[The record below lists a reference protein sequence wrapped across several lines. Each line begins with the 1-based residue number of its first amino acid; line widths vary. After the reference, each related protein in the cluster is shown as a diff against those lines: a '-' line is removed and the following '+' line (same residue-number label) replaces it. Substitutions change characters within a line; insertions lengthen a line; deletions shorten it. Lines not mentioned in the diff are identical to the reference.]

1 MSQVPLPSQAS
12 GSLFFPLPRD
22 SAPQAPEMHLGDKGR
37 DSPFLSQA
45 CRGSCGSSCCRL
57 AGGPTRSRSACRCY
71 ASLAHRGCWPGRC
84 RRGRSTCAAP
94 ASPRQR
100 DSWHRARPPT
110 PAPAPAS
117 GAPLTRKASL
127 NSNRQGN
134 CLSSWWTESSHC
146 RNTGHCSFW
155 SSAFSWWPQRSPNL
169 CPKSSQSDS
178 TNTWKPCNQ
187 EGVRVEGLSGKAAVL
202 PARDAQSRGAGSF
215 REEQAQTWKR
225 TPSHPCPPGKD
236 PQADPGG
243 SVPKLPSSCSFPPNP
258 SQYLQRPVIRVQ
270 ENLGQ
275 RDDLRRA
282 VPAVRAVHQH
292 GPALP
297 VHRVRHEH
305 RRLQHHRQVLQPLGA
320 LQSRQPATRGQ
331 RSHLSLRGPRLQQ
344 SLCQPPP
351 LHRNKVPCK
360 S

>member
-57 AGGPTRSRSACRCY
+57 AGGPTRSRSAYRCY

-110 PAPAPAS
+110 PASAPAS

-225 TPSHPCPPGKD
+225 TPSHPCSPGKD
-236 PQADPGG
+236 PQADAGG
-243 SVPKLPSSCSFPPNP
+243 SVPPQIPLLLLFPAQPLSIPPASCNTGPGESWPARRSVACGPSRPSSAPARAGPPGPPCSP
-258 SQYLQRPVIRVQ
+258 
-270 ENLGQ
+270 
-275 RDDLRRA
+275 RA
-282 VPAVRAVHQH
+282 
-292 GPALP
+292 
-297 VHRVRHEH
+297 
-305 RRLQHHRQVLQPLGA
+305 
-320 LQSRQPATRGQ
+320 
-331 RSHLSLRGPRLQQ
+331 
-344 SLCQPPP
+344 PPP
-351 LHRNKVPCK
+351 SASPTGAAATWCSPEPTTSYARAEVTSVTKGAEAAAVSLPAPAPTP
-360 S
+360 